1 MASELG
7 VEKQKKNPGDT
18 ALKSYKNQR
27 IPHLSKGNFPI
38 AEFIRQLSKGQILT
52 TLLFRPLSKPQI
64 SSLECCRF
72 GEIPKATFQAI
83 LNIQLDSEHI
93 HEQKNSLNKTLYHNI
108 CDVYDQSFHIFNIPK
123 EYGNS

>member
-27 IPHLSKGNFPI
+27 IRHLSKGNFPI

-83 LNIQLDSEHI
+83 HQTCPLDSLV
-93 HEQKNSLNKTLYHNI
+93 KSTSTYLA
-108 CDVYDQSFHIFNIPK
+108 
-123 EYGNS
+123 